1 MQCGYGIFN
10 PWTVSRTIDTK
21 CLSIPPCH
29 ASIPLSITNFLFGF
43 IHSVDAI
50 VRQGFAWMT
59 MSNVSLRVKKPLT
72 QIRLLVARQ
81 VGTAR
86 GSLTRRL
93 GKFIIILKS
102 QFFPECQSETADS
115 IHFNSHCLSKMSQ
128 PNKFEIY
135 RTSKECCSEHFPG
148 STSCIQDSIDSHPR
162 FPWPIHFPG
171 MSNYR
176 PIGPPNAA
184 NNWGTD
190 ASHTVQWF
198 PDLINKQNCV
208 RGRNYEHW
216 MQTDGFAGLYLFDNS
231 TNCCK
236 KW

>member
-1 MQCGYGIFN
+1 MRAYHSPLLIFFSVSSIVSMRLSSRDLLG
-10 PWTVSRTIDTK
+10 WQWAMFHYVSRNHWHK
-21 CLSIPPCH
+21 SVCWLH
-29 ASIPLSITNFLFGF
+29 A
-43 IHSVDAI
+43 
-50 VRQGFAWMT
+50 
-59 MSNVSLRVKKPLT
+59 
-72 QIRLLVARQ
+72 
-81 VGTAR
+81 
-86 GSLTRRL
+86 RL
-93 GKFIIILKS
+93 GLPVVPRPGDWVSFIIIWKS
-102 QFFPECQSETADS
+102 QIFPECQSETADS
-115 IHFNSHCLSKMSQ
+115 IHVNSHCLSKMSQ